1 MNYHTQDLRR
11 MFKDQ
16 KKSSDFSF
24 SEHHLRVVLY
34 NLLCA
39 IKFLHSANIIH
50 RDLKPGNI
58 LIDSECNVRI
68 CDFGLARSMKTSTSE
83 SNDQKHTKRSM
94 TPHVISRWYR
104 PPELI
109 LGESK
114 YSTKVD
120 DWSTGCIVGELI
132 GFMDENRKYKKP
144 TQLFKGTSCYPMS
157 PCKDAQNNS
166 IPTVSK
172 NDQIIKI
179 LETLGPQ
186 RDLSF
191 LKHDSSR

>member
-16 KKSSDFSF
+16 KQSSDFSF

-68 CDFGLARSMKTSTSE
+68 CDFGLARSMK
-83 SNDQKHTKRSM
+83 SN
-94 TPHVISRWYR
+94 
-104 PPELI
+104 
-109 LGESK
+109 
-114 YSTKVD
+114 
-120 DWSTGCIVGELI
+120 
-132 GFMDENRKYKKP
+132 
-144 TQLFKGTSCYPMS
+144 
-157 PCKDAQNNS
+157 
-166 IPTVSK
+166 
-172 NDQIIKI
+172 
-179 LETLGPQ
+179 
-186 RDLSF
+186 
-191 LKHDSSR
+191 